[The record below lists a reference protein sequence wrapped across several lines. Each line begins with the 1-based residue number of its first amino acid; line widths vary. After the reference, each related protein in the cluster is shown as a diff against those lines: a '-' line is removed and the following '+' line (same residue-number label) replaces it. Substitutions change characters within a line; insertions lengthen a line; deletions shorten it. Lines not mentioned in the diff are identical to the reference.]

1 MRNSWVSQMVLST
14 EYHDTVIQSIHFLEG
29 GFPTKQKHI
38 QITLAVSL
46 FLIALGITLYPL
58 ISTAYNS
65 RHQSLIHTQYT
76 QELANTDAQFLQENR
91 ELATQYNAALV
102 PGAQQVD
109 AFSSAAVELASVD
122 YANLLNIAGNGIMGY
137 LLIPQIGAELPI
149 YHGTSDAT
157 LEVGVGHLLGSSL
170 PVGGASTHTVLTGHS
185 GMANNKMLSDLDQLK
200 IGDVFYLEV
209 LEETLAYQV
218 DQIKTVLPSD
228 TTYLGIEN
236 GSDYCTL
243 VTCTPFGVN
252 THRLLVRGSRIPYS
266 EEEKELA
273 VSLSADKPAST
284 WEQQYLRGIL
294 LGIGITGTLCSSWFL
309 LTRLRKKGRVGKYE
323 R

>member
-1 MRNSWVSQMVLST
+1 MNRKWKIGLACLV
-14 EYHDTVIQSIHFLEG
+14 FL
-29 GFPTKQKHI
+29 
-38 QITLAVSL
+38 L
-46 FLIALGITLYPL
+46 ALGITLYPL
-58 ISTAYNS
+58 ISTMYNN
-65 RHQSLIHTQYT
+65 RHQSLIHTQYN

-122 YANLLNIAGNGIMGY
+122 YANLLNVSGNGIMGY
-137 LLIPQIGAELPI
+137 LVIPQIGAELPI

-185 GMANNKMLSDLDQLK
+185 GMANNKMLSDLDQLE
-200 IGDVFYLEV
+200 IGDVFYLEA

-228 TTYLGIEN
+228 TTYLGIEEA
-236 GSDYCTL
+236 SDYCTL

-294 LGIGITGTLCSSWFL
+294 LGIGITGALCSSWFL
-309 LTRLRKKGRVGKYE
+309 VTRLRKKGRVGKYE

>member
-1 MRNSWVSQMVLST
+1 M
-14 EYHDTVIQSIHFLEG
+14 IQSIHFLEG
-29 GFPTKQKHI
+29 GYATKQKHI

-58 ISTAYNS
+58 ISTMYNS
-65 RHQSLIHTQYT
+65 RHQSLIHTQYN
-76 QELANTDAQFLQENR
+76 QEIANANSQVIEENR
-91 ELATQYNAALV
+91 SLAKQYNTTLV

-137 LLIPQIGAELPI
+137 LVIPQIGAELPI

-185 GMANNKMLSDLDQLK
+185 GMANNKMLSDLDQLE

-228 TTYLGIEN
+228 TTYLGITD
-236 GSDYCTL
+236 SADYCTL

-284 WEQQYLRGIL
+284 WEQQYLRGIM
-294 LGIGITGTLCSSWFL
+294 LGFGITGILCSTGFL
-309 LTRLRKKGRVGKYE
+309 VTRLRKKGRVGKYE

>member
-1 MRNSWVSQMVLST
+1 M
-14 EYHDTVIQSIHFLEG
+14 IQSIHFLEG

-58 ISTAYNS
+58 ISTAYNI

-76 QELANTDAQFLQENR
+76 QELANTDARFLQENR
-91 ELATQYNAALV
+91 ELAVQYNAALV

-137 LLIPQIGAELPI
+137 LVIPQIGAELPI

-185 GMANNKMLSDLDQLK
+185 GMANNKMLSDLDQLE

-228 TTYLGIEN
+228 TTYLGIEEAL
-236 GSDYCTL
+236 DYCTL

-294 LGIGITGTLCSSWFL
+294 LGIGITGILCSTGFL
-309 LTRLRKKGRVGKYE
+309 VMRLRKKGRVGKYE

>member
-1 MRNSWVSQMVLST
+1 M
-14 EYHDTVIQSIHFLEG
+14 IQSIHFLEG
-29 GFPTKQKHI
+29 GCTTKQKHI

-65 RHQSLIHTQYT
+65 CHQSLIHTQYN
-76 QELANTDAQFLQENR
+76 QELANTDAQFLQQNR
-91 ELATQYNAALV
+91 ELAVQYNTALV

-185 GMANNKMLSDLDQLK
+185 GMANNKMLSDLDQLE

-228 TTYLGIEN
+228 TTYLGIEEA
-236 GSDYCTL
+236 SDYCTL

-294 LGIGITGTLCSSWFL
+294 LGIGITGALCSSWFL
-309 LTRLRKKGRVGKYE
+309 VTRLRKKGRVGKYE

>member
-1 MRNSWVSQMVLST
+1 M
-14 EYHDTVIQSIHFLEG
+14 IQSIHFLEG
-29 GFPTKQKHI
+29 GYATKQKHI

-58 ISTAYNS
+58 ISTAYNI

-91 ELATQYNAALV
+91 ELAVQYNAALV

-137 LLIPQIGAELPI
+137 LVIPQIGAELPI

-185 GMANNKMLSDLDQLK
+185 GMANNKMLSDLDQLE

-228 TTYLGIEN
+228 TTYLGIEEAL
-236 GSDYCTL
+236 DYCTL

-284 WEQQYLRGIL
+284 WEQQYLRGIM
-294 LGIGITGTLCSSWFL
+294 LGFGITGILCSTGFL
-309 LTRLRKKGRVGKYE
+309 VTRLRKKGRVGKYE

>member
-1 MRNSWVSQMVLST
+1 MNRKWKIGLACLV
-14 EYHDTVIQSIHFLEG
+14 FL
-29 GFPTKQKHI
+29 
-38 QITLAVSL
+38 L
-46 FLIALGITLYPL
+46 ALGITLYPL
-58 ISTAYNS
+58 ISTMHNN
-65 RHQSLIHTQYT
+65 RHQSLIHTQYN
-76 QELANTDAQFLQENR
+76 QEIANANNQVIEENR
-91 ELATQYNAALV
+91 LLAKQYNTTLV

-137 LLIPQIGAELPI
+137 LVIPQIGAELPI

-185 GMANNKMLSDLDQLK
+185 GMANNKMLSDLDQLE

-284 WEQQYLRGIL
+284 WEQQYLRGIM
-294 LGIGITGTLCSSWFL
+294 LGFGITGILCASGL
-309 LTRLRKKGRVGKYE
+309 LVMRLRKKGRVGKYE

>member
-1 MRNSWVSQMVLST
+1 M
-14 EYHDTVIQSIHFLEG
+14 IQSIHFLEG
-29 GFPTKQKHI
+29 GYATKQKNI

-76 QELANTDAQFLQENR
+76 QELANTDAQFLQQNR
-91 ELATQYNAALV
+91 ELAVQYNTALV
-102 PGAQQVD
+102 PGAQQVN

-170 PVGGASTHTVLTGHS
+170 TVGGASTHTVLTGHS
-185 GMANNKMLSDLDQLK
+185 GMANNKMLSDLDQLE

-228 TTYLGIEN
+228 TTYLGIEEA
-236 GSDYCTL
+236 SDYCTL

-294 LGIGITGTLCSSWFL
+294 LGIGITGILCSSSFL
-309 LTRLRKKGRVGKYE
+309 VTRLRKKGRVGKYE

>member
-1 MRNSWVSQMVLST
+1 M
-14 EYHDTVIQSIHFLEG
+14 
-29 GFPTKQKHI
+29 
-38 QITLAVSL
+38 
-46 FLIALGITLYPL
+46 
-58 ISTAYNS
+58 
-65 RHQSLIHTQYT
+65 
-76 QELANTDAQFLQENR
+76 
-91 ELATQYNAALV
+91 
-102 PGAQQVD
+102 
-109 AFSSAAVELASVD
+109 D

-137 LLIPQIGAELPI
+137 LVIPQIGAELPI

-185 GMANNKMLSDLDQLK
+185 GMANNKMLSDLDQLE

-228 TTYLGIEN
+228 TTYLGIEEA
-236 GSDYCTL
+236 SDYCTL

-266 EEEKELA
+266 EEEKTQA
-273 VSLSADKPAST
+273 ISLSADKPAST

-294 LGIGITGTLCSSWFL
+294 LGIGITGILCSSSFL
-309 LTRLRKKGRVGKYE
+309 VTRLRKKGRVGKYE

>member
-1 MRNSWVSQMVLST
+1 M
-14 EYHDTVIQSIHFLEG
+14 IQSIHFLEG
-29 GFPTKQKHI
+29 GCTTKQKHI

-58 ISTAYNS
+58 ISTMSNN
-65 RHQSLIHTQYT
+65 RHQSLIHTQYN
-76 QELANTDAQFLQENR
+76 QEIANANNQVIEENR
-91 ELATQYNAALV
+91 SLAKQYNTTLV

-137 LLIPQIGAELPI
+137 LVIPQIGAELPI

-185 GMANNKMLSDLDQLK
+185 GMANNKMLSDLDQLE

-228 TTYLGIEN
+228 TTYLGIEEA
-236 GSDYCTL
+236 SDYCTL

-284 WEQQYLRGIL
+284 WEQQYLRGIM
-294 LGIGITGTLCSSWFL
+294 LGFGITGILCSTGFL
-309 LTRLRKKGRVGKYE
+309 VTRLRKKGRVGKYE